1 MTPQEFVNAYYKY
14 AKATEKKYGISA
26 IATLAQAALESGW
39 AKKAPGNNFF
49 GIKDTDGVNG
59 NEQLVETS
67 EYLKTDKAKF
77 PKIISIVFDAAKKLY
92 KYRVLA
98 YFRKY
103 NDAEEAFNQHAEHFY
118 KNKRYAEAL
127 KVKSDPYRFIEE
139 IAKAGYATSPTYAD
153 LLKGVARRIEAL
165 IPKE

>member
-1 MTPQEFVNAYYKY
+1 MTPQEFVNAYYGY
-14 AKATEKKYGISA
+14 AKKSEEKYGISA
-26 IATLAQAALESGW
+26 IAILSQAALESGW
-39 AKKAPGNNFF
+39 GKKAPGNNFF

-59 NEQLVETS
+59 NEQLVETT
-67 EYLKTDKAKF
+67 EYLKTDTVKF
-77 PKIISIVFDAAKKLY
+77 PKIISIVFDAVKKLY

-103 NDAEEAFNQHAEHFY
+103 NDAEDAFNQHAQFFL

>member
-1 MTPQEFVNAYYKY
+1 MTPQEFVNAYYGY
-14 AKATEKKYGISA
+14 AKKSEEKHGISA
-26 IATLAQAALESGW
+26 IATLAMGALESGW
-39 AKKAPGNNFF
+39 GKKALGNNFF

-59 NEQLVETS
+59 NEQLVETT
-67 EYLKTDKAKF
+67 EYLKTDTAKF
-77 PKIISIVFDAAKKLY
+77 PKIISIVFDAVKKLY

-103 NDAEEAFNQHAEHFY
+103 NDAEDAFNQHAEFFF

-165 IPKE
+165 VPKE

>member
-1 MTPQEFVNAYYKY
+1 MTPQEFINAYYGY
-14 AKATEKKYGISA
+14 AKKSEEKSGISA
-26 IATLAQAALESGW
+26 IATLSIAALESGW
-39 AKKAPGNNFF
+39 GKKAPGNNFF

-59 NEQLVETS
+59 NEQLVETT
-67 EYLKTDKAKF
+67 EYLKTDTVKF
-77 PKIISIVFDAAKKLY
+77 PKIISIVFDAVKKLY

-103 NDAEEAFNQHAEHFY
+103 NDAEDAFNQHAQFFL